1 MPEPI
6 ATISLVTSV
15 ISLIEFGIKVTTRLR
30 EYNSRTK
37 GLPKMFK
44 GLEVNLPLIL
54 DVLERIQNHAES
66 GKLLDDT
73 KKVLVPVILSAK
85 EKIER
90 LYEIF
95 EKVVPSST
103 DSKLANSLKAAVSLK
118 YESKVKLNTAALQE
132 HLAVLVLHSSSQATL
147 AERETPREPVFMVP
161 FEQDS
166 SFLDRKDVMQQVEE
180 RIARLNR
187 VVLAGMGGV
196 G

>member
-15 ISLIEFGIKVTTRLR
+15 ISLIEFSIKVTARFR
-30 EYNSRTK
+30 EYNNRTK

-44 GLEVNLPLIL
+44 DLEVNLPLIL
-54 DVLERIQNHAES
+54 DVLKRIQNHAES
-66 GKLLDDT
+66 GKLLDET
-73 KKVLVPVILSAK
+73 REVLVPVILGAK

-95 EKVVPSST
+95 EKVVPSPT
-103 DSKLANSLKAAVSLK
+103 DSKLAKNLKAAVSLK
-118 YESKVKLNTAALQE
+118 YEGTVKSNTAALQE
-132 HLAVLVLHSSSQATL
+132 HLAVLVLHASSHATSS
-147 AERETPREPVFMVP
+147 EPETQREPVFMVP
-161 FEQDS
+161 FERDS
-166 SFLDRKDVMQQVEE
+166 DFLDRKDVMQQVEE
-180 RIARLNR
+180 RLVRLNR